1 MRMMDRQIKSV
12 EELLEVELLK
22 VANKEKTVQALKQ
35 EIEVIKEE
43 MGMPILKRLT
53 RCLSLLKSRSCRTD

>member
-1 MRMMDRQIKSV
+1 M